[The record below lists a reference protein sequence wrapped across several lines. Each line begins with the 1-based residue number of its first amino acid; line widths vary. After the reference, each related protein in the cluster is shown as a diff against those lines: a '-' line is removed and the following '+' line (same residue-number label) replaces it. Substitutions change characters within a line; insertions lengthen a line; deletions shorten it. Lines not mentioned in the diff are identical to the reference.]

1 MSDAPQ
7 PSIPTAAAWALRIG
21 VMMDFLGHG
30 MVGFGLPAPWASYF
44 GVVGIGRNAAFEL
57 MPWVALLDLSMA
69 VLALVYP
76 IRIFVLFMV
85 AWTVWT
91 AALRPLAGE
100 PFWEAVE
107 RAGNFGAPLGL
118 LLILDGK
125 ARWAWFRGRLAGS
138 LTNSRQSALE
148 WGLRLSTV
156 ALLFGHGAL
165 GLIVRKPLLA
175 AHYSSLGLEGS
186 LVEPWI
192 GAFEICLAIVV
203 LLHPSFRILVFVLV
217 WKLATELLNPIAG
230 SAFWVFVEHGGS
242 YAAPLALALLRESTA
257 QSARNKTSRENVT
270 VGSGPI
276 VAE

>member
-7 PSIPTAAAWALRIG
+7 YSVPTAAAWALRIG
-21 VMMDFLGHG
+21 VMMVFLGHG
-30 MVGFGLPAPWASYF
+30 MVGFGLPAPWAAYF

-76 IRIFVLFMV
+76 IRICVLFMV
-85 AWTVWT
+85 AWAAWT

-100 PFWEAVE
+100 PFWEAAE

-118 LLILDGK
+118 LLILDREG
-125 ARWAWFRGRLAGS
+125 RWAWFRGRLAGS
-138 LTNSRQSALE
+138 LTSGRRSALE
-148 WGLRLSTV
+148 WSLRLSTV

-165 GLIVRKPLLA
+165 GLIVHKPLLV
-175 AHYSSLGLEGS
+175 AHYSSLGLNGS

-192 GAFEICLAIVV
+192 GAFEMALAMVV
-203 LLHPSFRILVFVLV
+203 LLRPSFRILLFVSA
-217 WKLATELLNPIAG
+217 WKIATELLNPIAG

-242 YAAPLALALLRESTA
+242 YAAPLALALLRESWVQAAHNETL
-257 QSARNKTSRENVT
+257 REKVT
-270 VGSGPI
+270 SGPGQM
-276 VAE
+276 VEE